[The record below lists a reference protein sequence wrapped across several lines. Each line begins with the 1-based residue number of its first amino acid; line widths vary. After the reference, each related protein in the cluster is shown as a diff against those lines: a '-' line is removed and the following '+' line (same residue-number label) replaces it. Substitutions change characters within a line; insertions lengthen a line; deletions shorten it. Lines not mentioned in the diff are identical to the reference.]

1 MFIYRNK
8 PKSILSP
15 SDYSVTK
22 PHHQLPLY
30 HDQSLPLQSID
41 LNSPQHHSK
50 QPHYQQQSVVTPLS
64 VLPVATVTVS
74 ATAEVMG
81 VVEEEEDKENNKV
94 TANKPEVPAVN
105 EKAQPV
111 KDRNHHSKT
120 EKDKNREKKP
130 PTVPIAPVSHYA
142 QSRLLH
148 QQKEKDKEKE
158 RESQKEKELLR
169 KKPGDRKRKLASS
182 SSSSITVQNDR
193 RGTLS
198 PNSARAMVLQA
209 VQDEIETANITSPP
223 PAAMTVTNNGL
234 TPSKK
239 LSEEGLLFFS
249 ATKQTIKH
257 SSFKNINSSEININ
271 SSSNYLENFSA
282 VDASIPS
289 SVFTE
294 MDLLSFDDIPPML
307 LPSTPSSSS
316 ASYHLNNGRN
326 CRNRQSICF
335 RNLLELTPVTS
346 TFKKTPSKREL
357 SLSSSASASK
367 RSSAK
372 KIIKSPLERLS
383 ELLDMDNGSSSVDND
398 SNESNS
404 SCSVQLMDTVVDH
417 QILDDLEMFCAFSS
431 KATRS
436 LDFEAVANQQ
446 QEFQENEVQSFCLE
460 ENNNDSNH
468 SHEMVSINDFI
479 CTFQTY
485 IENDLPGYMDENDN
499 EMAASNK
506 MHEKFIVA
514 RNQFQWDLVSA
525 QCANSAIH
533 WAKKRYGNGGTI
545 NLVPAK

>member
-8 PKSILSP
+8 PQSTFST

-22 PHHQLPLY
+22 AHRQLPH

-50 QPHYQQQSVVTPLS
+50 QPHYQQQSTVTPLL
-64 VLPVATVTVS
+64 VLPVATVTTT
-74 ATAEVMG
+74 ATSEVMR
-81 VVEEEEDKENNKV
+81 VVEEEEDKENNQV
-94 TANKPEVPAVN
+94 TANKPEVPAVS
-105 EKAQPV
+105 EKPQPV

-120 EKDKNREKKP
+120 EKDKIREKKP

-158 RESQKEKELLR
+158 RESQKEKELPK
-169 KKPGDRKRKLASS
+169 KKPGDRKRKLASAS
-182 SSSSITVQNDR
+182 SSSLATVQNDR

-209 VQDEIETANITSPP
+209 VQDEIEIAKITSPP
-223 PAAMTVTNNGL
+223 PAGMPVMNNGL

-249 ATKQTIKH
+249 ATKQTIIH
-257 SSFKNINSSEININ
+257 SSSKNIHNNDRN
-271 SSSNYLENFSA
+271 CNYLESFSA
-282 VDASIPS
+282 VDPSIPS

-316 ASYHLNNGRN
+316 SHLNNSRN

-335 RNLLELTPVTS
+335 TNLLDLTPVTS

-357 SLSSSASASK
+357 SLSSSAAASK

-372 KIIKSPLERLS
+372 KHLKSPLERLS
-383 ELLDMDNGSSSVDND
+383 ELLDMDNGSSSVNND
-398 SNESNS
+398 GNDENNI

-431 KATRS
+431 NATRS
-436 LDFEAVANQQ
+436 IDFEAVANQQ
-446 QEFQENEVQSFCLE
+446 QEFQEQQAQSFCLE
-460 ENNNDSNH
+460 ENNNNVHSNH
-468 SHEMVSINDFI
+468 SHEMISINDFI
-479 CTFQTY
+479 STFQTY

-499 EMAASNK
+499 EMTATNK

-533 WAKKRYGNGGTI
+533 WAKKRYGSGGTI
-545 NLVPAK
+545 NLGPAK